1 MKKVLRIFI
10 LLLCVATLLAPTA
23 SALVPY
29 STYTYDIDGNYVE
42 SPHAYVPDRMVN
54 SAAIGLQTNMKTPSD
69 LESDRYENVYIADP
83 NNNRIIVLNKDYTL
97 NAILTTF
104 VNGQGV
110 PDKLDGPKGVFIRDA
125 EGKNEI
131 YVCDSNNARIVV
143 FIGTVD
149 ENGKTVDIAFD
160 HIVEAPYSPVM
171 KEGHVYTPVACAVD
185 TAGRIYVVSSTTN
198 EGVISMNSNGDFL
211 GFLGAQRTAPSAWQI
226 FWRMFQTKEQRE
238 SLMSQVPTEYN
249 NISIDESGFV
259 FVTTSSLDK
268 KKAASAISTHATSG
282 DFAPVK
288 KLNAQ
293 GEDVMMRTGFWPP
306 SGEVTVVH
314 YNNVGHDA
322 STGISQITDVA
333 LGPSGVWSICDAV
346 RQRFYTYDSRGK
358 LLYIFGD
365 KGPQLGNSRNLGAI
379 CYQGDKF
386 LVLDRTEPSSFTVYK
401 RTAYGDAL
409 FAAVENVEER
419 NYDQSAVHWNEVLL
433 RNSNF
438 DEAYIGI
445 GDSLYR
451 AGDYKG
457 AQEYYRSAYDAEGYS
472 KCFSRIRKGW
482 IEKYILVIP
491 IAIVVIA
498 WALSRFFKYA
508 NKVNE
513 KGQVLKEKRSFWE
526 AFLYGA
532 HVIFH
537 PFDGFWD
544 LKHEKR
550 GNFKAGIFFVAIT
563 IVGFIYSDIGKSFWY
578 QPNPEGIDF
587 FNEILGVVVPLA
599 LWCVGNWCLTT
610 LFEGEG
616 SFKDIVLAA
625 CYSVIP
631 LPMMMIPATL
641 LTHILTLE
649 ESAIIDLLIGIGYV
663 WAAFLLFFGVMVT
676 HDYSFGKNILTVA
689 GTLVA
694 MVFIMFIAVLFSGL
708 LSKISSFIVNIFLEL
723 SLRV

>member
-1 MKKVLRIFI
+1 MKKVLRAIVLF
-10 LLLCVATLLAPTA
+10 LCVAALLIPEA

-29 STYTYDIDGNYVE
+29 TTYTYDIDGNYVD
-42 SPHAYVPDRMVN
+42 SPHAYVPDRMV
-54 SAAIGLQTNMKTPSD
+54 SSYDIGLTKELALPSD
-69 LESDRYENVYIADP
+69 LETDDYENVYLADP
-83 NNNRIIVLNKDYTL
+83 ANNRIVILNQDYTL
-97 NAILTTF
+97 NTIITGF
-104 VNGQGV
+104 VNGEGV
-110 PDKLDGPKGVFIRDA
+110 PDRLEAPQGVFIRENDL
-125 EGKNEI
+125 
-131 YVCDSNNARIVV
+131 YVCDSKNARIVV
-143 FIGTVD
+143 FSEVVEDGVITDV
-149 ENGKTVDIAFD
+149 VFD

-171 KEGHVYTPVACAVD
+171 KEGYVYTPIACAVD

-198 EGVISMNSNGDFL
+198 EGIISMNAAGDFL
-211 GFLGAQRTAPSAWQI
+211 GFLGAQRTAPSAWEI
-226 FWRMFQTKEQRE
+226 FWRMFQTKEQRS
-238 SLMSQVPTEYN
+238 SLVSQVPTEYN
-249 NISIDESGFV
+249 NISIDESGFI
-259 FVTTSSLDK
+259 FATTSSLNA
-268 KKAASAISTHATSG
+268 KKAESAIASHATSG

-314 YNNVGHDA
+314 YGNVSRDA
-322 STGISQITDVA
+322 VHGTSLVTDVA
-333 LGPSGVWSICDAV
+333 LGPNGIWSICDAR
-346 RQRFYTYDSRGK
+346 RQRFYTYDSQGK

-365 KGPQLGNSRNLGAI
+365 NGPQLGNNMNLGAI

-386 LVLDRTEPSSFTVYK
+386 LSLDRATNSITVYK
-401 RTAYGDAL
+401 RTAYGDDL
-409 FAAVENVEER
+409 FSAVRNVEER
-419 NYDQSAVHWNEVLL
+419 NYDQSAVHWKEVLL

-451 AGDYKG
+451 AGDYAG
-457 AQEYYRSAYDAEGYS
+457 AQEYYSYAYNAKGYS

-491 IAIVVIA
+491 IVIIAVA

-513 KGQVLKEKRSFWE
+513 KGQVMKEKRTFWE
-526 AFLYGA
+526 AFLYGF

-550 GNFKAGIFFVAIT
+550 GNFKAGGFFVALT
-563 IVGFIYSDIGKSFWY
+563 IIGYIYNDIGQSFWFV
-578 QPNPEGIDF
+578 PNNPGIDF
-587 FNEILGVVVPLA
+587 FNEILGVLVPLGLWA
-599 LWCVGNWCLTT
+599 LGNWCLTT

-616 SFKDIVLAA
+616 SFKDILLAA
-625 CYSVIP
+625 CYSVLP
-631 LPMMMIPATL
+631 LPLMMIPATI
-641 LTHILTLE
+641 LTHVLTLD
-649 ESAIIDLLIGIGYV
+649 ESAVITLLVGIGYV
-663 WAAFLLFFGVMVT
+663 WTGFLLFFGVMTT
-676 HDYSFGKNILTVA
+676 HDYTFGKNILTVV

-708 LSKISSFIVNIFLEL
+708 LSKITGFIVNIFLEL
-723 SLRV
+723 SLRA

>member
-1 MKKVLRIFI
+1 MKKVLRAVV
-10 LLLCVATLLAPTA
+10 LLLCIAAILIPEA

-29 STYTYDIDGNYVE
+29 TTYTYDIDGNYVD
-42 SPHAYVPDRMVN
+42 SPHAYVPDRLVS
-54 SAAIGLQTNMKTPSD
+54 SADIGLVTPLTSPSD
-69 LESDRYENVYIADP
+69 MVADADENVYLADP
-83 NNNRIIVLNKDYTL
+83 ANNRIIILNKDYTL
-97 NAILTTF
+97 NTVITGF

-110 PDKLDGPKGVFIRDA
+110 PDKLEGAQGVFIREDDVY
-125 EGKNEI
+125 I
-131 YVCDSNNARIVV
+131 CDSKNARIVV
-143 FIGTVD
+143 FKKVTEDGVITDLV
-149 ENGKTVDIAFD
+149 FD
-160 HIVEAPYSPVM
+160 HTVEQPYSPVM
-171 KEGHVYTPVACAVD
+171 KEGAVYTPVACAVD

-198 EGVISMNSNGDFL
+198 EGVISMNANGEFL
-211 GFLGAQRTAPSAWQI
+211 GFLGAQRTAPSAWEI
-226 FWRMFQTKEQRE
+226 FWRVFQTKEQRS
-238 SLMSQVPTEYN
+238 SLLSQVPTEYN
-249 NISIDESGFV
+249 NISIDASGFI
-259 FVTTSSLDK
+259 FVTTSSLNAS
-268 KKAASAISTHATSG
+268 KAASAIAGHSTSG

-306 SGEVTVVH
+306 SGEVTVVS
-314 YNNVGHDA
+314 YGNVRGGTH
-322 STGISQITDVA
+322 GISLVTDVA
-333 LGPSGVWSICDAV
+333 LGPHGVWSICDAK
-346 RQRFYTYDSRGK
+346 RQRFYTYDSQGK

-365 KGPQLGNSRNLGAI
+365 NGPQLGNNQNLGAI

-386 LVLDRTEPSSFTVYK
+386 LALDRTINSFTVYK
-401 RTAYGDAL
+401 RTAYGDDL
-409 FAAVENVEER
+409 FSAVQNVEER
-419 NYDQSAVHWNEVLL
+419 NYDQSAVHWKEVLL

-457 AQEYYRSAYDAEGYS
+457 AQEYYRYAYNASGYS

-491 IAIVVIA
+491 IVIIALA
-498 WALSRFFKYA
+498 WGISRFFKYA

-513 KGQVLKEKRSFWE
+513 KGQVMKEKRSFWE
-526 AFLYGA
+526 AFLYGF

-550 GNFKAGIFFVAIT
+550 GNFKAGAFFVILT
-563 IVGFIYSDIGKSFWY
+563 IVGYIYNDIGQSFWY
-578 QPNPEGIDF
+578 DPNNTGISF
-587 FNEILGVVVPLA
+587 SGEIIGVLVPLG
-599 LWCVGNWCLTT
+599 LWVLGNWCLTT

-616 SFKDIVLAA
+616 SFKDILLAA

-631 LPMMMIPATL
+631 LPLMMIPATI
-641 LTHILTLE
+641 LTHVLTLD
-649 ESAIIDLLIGIGYV
+649 ESAVITLLIGIGYV
-663 WAAFLLFFGVMVT
+663 WAGFLLFFGVMTT
-676 HDYSFGKNILTVA
+676 HDYSFGKNILTVV

-708 LSKISSFIVNIFLEL
+708 LSKIVSFFVNIFVEL
-723 SLRV
+723 SLRA